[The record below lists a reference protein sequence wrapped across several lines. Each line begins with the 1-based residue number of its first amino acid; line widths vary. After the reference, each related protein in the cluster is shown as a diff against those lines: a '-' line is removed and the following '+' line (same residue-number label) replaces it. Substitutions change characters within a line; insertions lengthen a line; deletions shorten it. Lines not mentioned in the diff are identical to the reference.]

1 MPIKDI
7 PGQATLGGDDIPPK
21 PQPEHKN
28 PYVGLPK
35 PKQKRRVYNLKK
47 VVTEKGPEYVA
58 FPKDEFREI
67 EE

>member
-7 PGQATLGGDDIPPK
+7 PGQTTLGGDDIPPK

-35 PKQKRRVYNLKK
+35 VKAKRRVYNLKK
-47 VVTEKGPEYVA
+47 VVTKDGPGYVA
-58 FPKDEFREI
+58 FPDGEFREI
-67 EE
+67 E